1 MVWFVGMV
9 AYLVG
14 GLIGSIESIDATFC
28 RRAYSLALTI
38 SRNGQRRTRF
48 AWIGGFYSFSEID
61 E

>member
-38 SRNGQRRTRF
+38 SRDGQRETGF
-48 AWIGGFYSFSEID
+48 ARIDRLYSFSEID